1 MKRIIAVLN
10 EPRTIHEYV
19 VYAQFVVERVAADPI
34 FVSPRPPIAVLRADV
49 AALRAATVA
58 GLTRTAGTRAA
69 RLALAALVHGE
80 LTTLKCYVQE
90 VADEHPREEA
100 PSIIARAGLSVKNAR
115 GPSKAWFEVKQ
126 LPLSGAVHVWA
137 RAEKGRASYDWQ
149 YSKDQQQWLFG
160 PRTVRADV
168 KLYGLVRGTVYFF
181 RYRTVT
187 REGVSDWS
195 QVVSLLVV

>member
-1 MKRIIAVLN
+1 MKRIIAALN

-19 VYAQFVVERVAADPI
+19 TYAQFVTECVAADPV
-34 FVSPRPPIAVLRADV
+34 FASPRPPIAVLLADV
-49 AALRAATVA
+49 AALRAATA
-58 GLTRTAGTRAA
+58 ASLSRTAGTRPA
-69 RLALAALVHGE
+69 RRALAGRIHGD
-80 LTTLKCYVQE
+80 LTTLKHYVQE
-90 VADEHPREEA
+90 VADSHPREEA
-100 PSIIARAGLSVKNAR
+100 ASVITRAGLSVKNAR
-115 GPSKAWFEVKQ
+115 GPSKPPFEVKQ
-126 LPLSGAVHVWA
+126 LPLSGAVHVCA
-137 RAEKGRASYDWQ
+137 RAAKGRASYDWQ

-187 REGVSDWS
+187 KEGVSDWS

>member
-10 EPRTIHEYV
+10 EPRRIHEYV

-58 GLTRTAGTRAA
+58 GLTGTAGAAAA
-69 RLALAALVHGE
+69 RRGRARKVHGD

-90 VADEHPREEA
+90 VADQHPREEA
-100 PSIIARAGLSVKNAR
+100 PSIIARAGMSVKNAR
-115 GPSKAWFEVKQ
+115 GPSKPWFEAKQ
-126 LPLSGAVHVWA
+126 LSVSGEVHLFV
-137 RAEKGRASYDWQ
+137 RAAKGRASYDWQ
-149 YSKDQQQWLFG
+149 YATDPEHWLPG
-160 PRTVRADV
+160 PRTVGADAT
-168 KLYGLVRGTVYFF
+168 LYGLVPGTVYYF

-187 REGVSDWS
+187 SEGVSDWS
-195 QVVSLLVV
+195 QVISLLVV